1 MSDGHALLTGLLRG
15 VPPSRP
21 LFLPLVDDLAL
32 RVAAAPRAALTAD
45 PALWARATRQA
56 AALVGGDALTL
67 GFDTAPLTAVV
78 IGAAGDP
85 AQAETHEAALALAA
99 AMDHALVGGGHGLAV
114 ALPGPATLA
123 LAAAGESSRAAL
135 DRVVPALGRLM
146 EAVCRRRPQM
156 VVLIE
161 DAAARAVPVDATL
174 RRAYAP
180 LRKIAAYYDL
190 LCAVC
195 TQGYAAAEAAAEVER
210 LAPLG
215 LDACWLGAPAE
226 GGDAPVD
233 GAACLAA
240 GQAFRLVVTPLVLDR
255 PELAARQAADAWAA
269 AGGAG
274 PWPGLTSAGPLPA
287 DCALERIRETR
298 TALGAP
304 TA

>member
-1 MSDGHALLTGLLRG
+1 MSDGRTLLTGLLRG
-15 VPPSRP
+15 ISPAGP
-21 LFLPLVDDLAL
+21 LFLPVVDDLAL
-32 RVAAAPRAALTAD
+32 RVAAVPRTALTAD

-67 GFDTAPLTAVV
+67 GFDIAPLTAAIV
-78 IGAAGDP
+78 GAADDP
-85 AQAETHEAALALAA
+85 ARAETHEAAQALASA
-99 AMDHALVGGGHGLAV
+99 VDHALVGGGQGLAV

-123 LAAAGESSRAAL
+123 LAAAGESSRTAL

-146 EAVCRRRPQM
+146 EAVCRRRPQI
-156 VVLIE
+156 VVLVE
-161 DAAARAVPVDATL
+161 DATARTVPVDATL

-180 LRKIAAYYDL
+180 LRKVAAYYDL
-190 LCAVC
+190 LCAVH

-226 GGDAPVD
+226 GGGAAVN

-240 GQAFRLVVTPLVLDR
+240 GKAFRLVVVPLVLDR
-255 PELAARQAADAWAA
+255 PDLAARQGADAWAA

-298 TALGAP
+298 TALGAL